1 MFLIICSEDLRK
13 EMFGERL
20 WKQLQEERCIITNG
34 YKGMSLYIIRGN
46 IKRDKGFCR
55 LVENLKDENA

>member
-1 MFLIICSEDLRK
+1 
-13 EMFGERL
+13 MFGERL